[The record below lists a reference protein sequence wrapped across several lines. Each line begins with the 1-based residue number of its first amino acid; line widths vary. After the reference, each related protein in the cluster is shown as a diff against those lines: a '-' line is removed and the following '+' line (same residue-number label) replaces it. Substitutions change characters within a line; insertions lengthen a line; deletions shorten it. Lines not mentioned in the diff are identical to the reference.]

1 MNSEVDEEHILER
14 KDLAPIIAATLRD
27 AITSP
32 PAPEEAMNY
41 AIRLSSGTT
50 GGSLLVG
57 MHKGSNLIYRAPI
70 MRLWQADSDRTL
82 CCFGPVSLR
91 LFTVLDGQKF
101 GEDTL
106 YLPIDVADLTQG
118 ITPLLA
124 DFSPH
129 KILGVPSYVI
139 HAAPYMDIET
149 RSRVRAVNVYGELLT
164 KTLQDM
170 ITDFFPNAKMR
181 SLYAIS
187 EIGAI
192 STVSCD
198 HQAPNRY
205 HPRLGV
211 TVEVHNPDTDG
222 VGDLL
227 VSTLL
232 NQTIPIE
239 RYRTGDIA
247 KMHETPCPCGEKI
260 TFEILGR
267 RGYDYIKLVG
277 ATLRQEECERVA
289 KALRA
294 FDDYRLEASNIADG
308 SRLKGKITLRIF
320 RKDGAGTKDLA
331 REIGERF
338 SRELYLTPTRTL
350 ADLIAEGICA
360 PLSVEFVWEPFPQK
374 HKDIKLIERT
384 S

>member
-1 MNSEVDEEHILER
+1 MNSEVDEGNILER
-14 KDLAPIIAATLRD
+14 KDFGPIAEATLRGV
-27 AITSP
+27 IESP

-57 MHKGSNLIYRAPI
+57 MHKASALIYRSPI
-70 MRLWQADSDRTL
+70 LRRWQAESDRTL

-91 LFTVLDGQKF
+91 VFTILDGQKF
-101 GEDTL
+101 REDTL
-106 YLPIDVADLTQG
+106 YLPIDVADLMQG
-118 ITPLLA
+118 VTPLLA
-124 DFSPH
+124 DFAPQ

-139 HAAPYMDIET
+139 HVAQYMDKET
-149 RSRVRAVNVYGELLT
+149 RSNVRAVNVYGELFT
-164 KTLQDM
+164 KTLYDM
-170 ITDFFPNAKMR
+170 ITDFFPNGKLC

-198 HQAPNRY
+198 HQEPNRY

-211 TVEVHNPDTDG
+211 TVEIHDPDTDG
-222 VGDLL
+222 AGDLL
-227 VSTLL
+227 VSTRL
-232 NQTIPIE
+232 NQTTLIP

-247 KMHETPCPCGEKI
+247 KIHEAPCLCGEKI

-277 ATLRQEECERVA
+277 ATLRQEECDRVA
-289 KALRA
+289 KVLGA
-294 FDDYRLEASNIADG
+294 FDDYRLEASNVAEG
-308 SRLKGKITLRIF
+308 SRLKGKIILRIF
-320 RKDGAGTKDLA
+320 RKDGIGTSDLG

-338 SRELYLTPTRTL
+338 SRELFLTPTRTL
-350 ADLIAEGICA
+350 ADLVADGMCA
-360 PLSVEFVWEPFPQK
+360 PLSVEFVREPFPQK